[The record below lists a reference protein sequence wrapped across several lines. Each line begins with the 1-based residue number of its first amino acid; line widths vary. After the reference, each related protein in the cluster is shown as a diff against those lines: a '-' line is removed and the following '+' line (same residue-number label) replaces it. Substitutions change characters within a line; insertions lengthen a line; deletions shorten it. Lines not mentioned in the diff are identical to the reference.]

1 MTDLS
6 TLPPEIRALIE
17 QPEEQKQVELQ
28 GLGILIAKLRDEAI
42 EARRESGIETQ
53 WMDAEEAYVGI
64 DDMNRAEFS
73 GAHWAKPMSM
83 EGSLIAA
90 KGRNTDQFKATAFI
104 NETRRYVDA
113 GASKVCEIAIPVD
126 GKLFTLRPTPVP
138 EMADAENDDTPA
150 EQVTGQ
156 PMPGQNGQPLTVAD
170 LADHMFGE
178 AEKMAEKAANRIN
191 DWMVEYKHAAEL
203 RKVIFDAARIGVG
216 IIKGPIPEMRKA
228 TAVRKLQDGSL
239 AVEMVVEIK
248 PAARWLDPWCF
259 YPAPGCGEDIHK
271 GGYCCEVDTMLKDEL
286 LAMRDQAAIHFIPAA
301 VEKVAQEG
309 PIRAGETAG
318 KRMQKPHKSQFE
330 VWHFHGAIERTA
342 FAAANPD
349 QAKELDNSMDKVF
362 AIVTLVNNT
371 VIRAVQSPLD
381 SGRLPY
387 HVFCWSRRA
396 GHWTGVGIG
405 EQVRTPQ
412 RVLNAAT
419 RAMLNNA
426 GKSSGAQVVMDP
438 NAVEPADTDTRIVG
452 DKLWYL
458 RNGATTDDVR
468 KVFAA
473 FNWPNTT
480 AQLMTVVDFALKMF
494 EEQSN
499 IPLVTQGQSG
509 KTTPDTFSGQQLQDN
524 NANQLL
530 RSVGYALN
538 DQITTPLVDMFYEW
552 LMLDEGVPND
562 EKGDYKVDTSGAL
575 ALIEKAMK
583 DKFFMSLLGM
593 DPMRMQAFGIDPRK
607 VFAEAARVNRLAPAE
622 VQHDEETQK
631 KIDSQ
636 PPPPPVEMQVAQ
648 LRAASAEKI
657 AQSRD
662 QLAGQ
667 KNQNDLDRDTA
678 YNNSLSERARTDR
691 ELGIEELRLKL
702 RILETQERMS
712 LQDAKV
718 KVFDTTAKLQ
728 VQKEL
733 SAQDIAAALH
743 KHHNPPPVITP
754 PTEPAGRAQDGQ
766 AFEA

>member
-286 LAMRDQAAIHFIPAA
+286 LAMRDQAASTSSRRPWKRWRKKARFARVKLPASGCRNPTKA
-301 VEKVAQEG
+301 SLRCGIFTGQSSARHLQQQT
-309 PIRAGETAG
+309 PIRRKNLTTAWT
-318 KRMQKPHKSQFE
+318 RY
-330 VWHFHGAIERTA
+330 
-342 FAAANPD
+342 
-349 QAKELDNSMDKVF
+349 
-362 AIVTLVNNT
+362 
-371 VIRAVQSPLD
+371 SPL
-381 SGRLPY
+381 SR
-387 HVFCWSRRA
+387 WS
-396 GHWTGVGIG
+396 T
-405 EQVRTPQ
+405 
-412 RVLNAAT
+412 T
-419 RAMLNNA
+419 R
-426 GKSSGAQVVMDP
+426 
-438 NAVEPADTDTRIVG
+438 
-452 DKLWYL
+452 
-458 RNGATTDDVR
+458 
-468 KVFAA
+468 
-473 FNWPNTT
+473 
-480 AQLMTVVDFALKMF
+480 
-494 EEQSN
+494 
-499 IPLVTQGQSG
+499 
-509 KTTPDTFSGQQLQDN
+509 
-524 NANQLL
+524 
-530 RSVGYALN
+530 
-538 DQITTPLVDMFYEW
+538 
-552 LMLDEGVPND
+552 
-562 EKGDYKVDTSGAL
+562 
-575 ALIEKAMK
+575 
-583 DKFFMSLLGM
+583 
-593 DPMRMQAFGIDPRK
+593 
-607 VFAEAARVNRLAPAE
+607 
-622 VQHDEETQK
+622 
-631 KIDSQ
+631 
-636 PPPPPVEMQVAQ
+636 
-648 LRAASAEKI
+648 
-657 AQSRD
+657 
-662 QLAGQ
+662 
-667 KNQNDLDRDTA
+667 
-678 YNNSLSERARTDR
+678 
-691 ELGIEELRLKL
+691 
-702 RILETQERMS
+702 
-712 LQDAKV
+712 
-718 KVFDTTAKLQ
+718 
-728 VQKEL
+728 
-733 SAQDIAAALH
+733 
-743 KHHNPPPVITP
+743 
-754 PTEPAGRAQDGQ
+754 
-766 AFEA
+766 